1 MSKAQHACTIAAL
14 ACGLLASLPS
24 QAADQ
29 ALIDAAK
36 REGSVTWYTN
46 QILDQ
51 FARPVAEA
59 FEKKYGIKVSPLR
72 ADNAEISLRVMN
84 EAQAGK
90 LQADVVDGTA
100 AATTLEKSGL
110 IMKWVPDRAASLP
123 KQFVDPNGYWIATN
137 IYVLT
142 PGYNTDLVP
151 KGTEP
156 KTWEDLLDPKW
167 KGRMA
172 WSAPPASYLV
182 PQFIGVVLSE
192 YGEEKGRAYLK
203 ELAKQNIAP
212 LGVSARTVVDQ
223 MIAGEYAIG
232 LQIFNHHTVISA
244 QKGAPSAWIPM
255 KPAVLSVLSVMSVV
269 NGGPHPNAGKLL
281 TDFLVSEEGQK
292 LWRDAG
298 YIPIDANVPIMDP
311 ALRPDGKTL
320 RAVYLTPEEIDRSL
334 AKWSK
339 IYDEIFR

>member
-1 MSKAQHACTIAAL
+1 MRNASHLVWLAAL
-14 ACGLLASLPS
+14 LCGFAAASS
-24 QAADQ
+24 SRAADQ

-36 REGSVTWYTN
+36 REGEVTWYTN

-59 FEKKYGIKVSPLR
+59 FQKKYGIKVNPLR
-72 ADNAEISLRVMN
+72 ADNAEISLRVLK
-84 EAQAGK
+84 ESQAGRI
-90 LQADVVDGTA
+90 QADVVDGTA
-100 AATTLEKSGL
+100 AATTLQKSGL
-110 IMKWVPDRAASLP
+110 IMKWTPDRAASLP
-123 KQFVDPNGYWIATN
+123 KQFVDPEGYWIATN

-142 PGYNTDLVP
+142 PGFNTELVP

-167 KGRMA
+167 KGKMA

-192 YGEEKGRAYLK
+192 YGEEKGLAYLK
-203 ELAKQNIAP
+203 QLAKQNIAP
-212 LGVSARTVVDQ
+212 LGVSARTVIDQ
-223 MIAGEYAIG
+223 VIAGEYAIG

-244 QKGAPSAWIPM
+244 QKGAPSSWIPM
-255 KPAVLSVLSVMSVV
+255 KPAVMSVLSVMSVV

-311 ALRPDGKTL
+311 ALRPDGVNL

>member
-1 MSKAQHACTIAAL
+1 MTRTSSIFHTAGLALGLSLAGAAL
-14 ACGLLASLPS
+14 A
-24 QAADQ
+24 ADA
-29 ALIDAAK
+29 ALIEAAK
-36 REGSVTWYTN
+36 REGVVNWYTN

-59 FEKKYGIKVSPLR
+59 FEKKYGIKVNPLR
-72 ADNAEISLRVMN
+72 ADNAEISLRVLN
-84 EAQAGK
+84 EAKAGK
-90 LQADVVDGTA
+90 IQADAVDGTA
-100 AATTLEKSGL
+100 AATTLEKEGL
-110 IMKWVPDRAASLP
+110 ILKWVPDRAASLP
-123 KQFVDPNGYWIATN
+123 KEFVDPNGYWIATN

-142 PGYNTDLVP
+142 PGYNTSLVP

-192 YGEEKGRAYLK
+192 YGEDKGRDYLK
-203 ELAKQNIAP
+203 ALAKQNIAP
-212 LGVSARTVVDQ
+212 LGVSARTVIDQ
-223 MIAGEYAIG
+223 VIAGEYSIG

-255 KPAVLSVLSVMSVV
+255 KPAVMSVLSVMSVI
-269 NGGPHPNAGKLL
+269 NGAPHPNAGKLL

-292 LWRDAG
+292 MWRDAG
-298 YIPIDANVPIMDP
+298 YIPVDANVPISDP